1 MSIFVNPQETFPVV
15 VKFKIKNT
23 VNDVITSV
31 KIIKNDDEDE
41 EAVSLICDA
50 KGRDFET
57 MSHILEEAT
66 IINAVTGNP
75 MVRTYILC
83 KLIILNFFKSW
94 NLKDAETGDL
104 IPINAENVEK
114 TRHEIIRSLAQ
125 EWLRLTSGK

>member
-15 VKFKIKNT
+15 VKFKVKNT

-31 KIIKNDDEDE
+31 KIIKNDEEDDES
-41 EAVSLICDA
+41 VSLICDA

-57 MSHILEEAT
+57 MSIILEEAT

-104 IPINAENVEK
+104 IPINSENVEK

>member
-15 VKFKIKNT
+15 VKFKVKNT

-31 KIIKNDDEDE
+31 KIIKNDEEDDES
-41 EAVSLICDA
+41 VSLICDA

-57 MSHILEEAT
+57 MSIILEEAT

-104 IPINAENVEK
+104 IPINSENVEK
-114 TRHEIIRSLAQ
+114 TRHEIVRSLAQ